1 VKKSS
6 GQVPSKASRHLGE
19 EDVAL
24 WDSLARTFEPLRR
37 AKPRVGPTG
46 AETDAPT
53 APQPLTPPRPDLKP
67 VTRVLDQ
74 RSAAAKEPLRPP
86 SPVATRAPPLA
97 AFERRHARRLR
108 SGQVEI
114 EARLDLHGL
123 HQADAHAALRRFL
136 LGCHA
141 RGVRWALVITG
152 KGAPGGVR
160 PSSEHERGVL
170 RRNVPCWLAEPEL
183 RAIVVSY
190 TPAASAHGGEGAL
203 YVQLRR
209 RRGETP

>member
-1 VKKSS
+1 MKKSS

-37 AKPRVGPTG
+37 AKPRVRGGVGPSG

-74 RSAAAKEPLRPP
+74 RSAAANEPLRPP

-141 RGVRWALVITG
+141 RGV
-152 KGAPGGVR
+152 
-160 PSSEHERGVL
+160 L
-170 RRNVPCWLAEPEL
+170 RRNVPRWLAEPEL